1 MKFETLP
8 MGKKYIKYNFEN
20 LEIYN
25 LANDLVLEIY
35 KITSHFPREELFGLI
50 SQIKRAVISIVLN
63 IVEGSGRN
71 SKKDFSRF
79 ISQAIGSLL
88 EVKAALIL
96 AVKLNYIS
104 NETGKEAFLLIDKLF
119 FKLLAF
125 KKALKTH
132 KA

>member
-1 MKFETLP
+1 MS
-8 MGKKYIKYNFEN
+8 KKYIKYNFEN

-35 KITSHFPREELFGLI
+35 KIASHFPKEELFGLI

-63 IVEGSGRN
+63 IVEGSGRS
-71 SKKDFSRF
+71 SKRDFSRF
-79 ISQAIGSLL
+79 INQAIGSLL

-132 KA
+132 

>member
-1 MKFETLP
+1 

-132 KA
+132 